1 MARRLIGLD
10 IGTNAVRVAEIEP
23 GDPPVLRAFGQVAL
37 PPDAMREG
45 EIVDA
50 AAVTAAITRLW
61 KELGLKRGDVRIAI
75 ASPRVVV
82 RLVDLP
88 TMSDDDLK
96 GALHFQAQELI
107 PIPLADAVM
116 DFQTLEAVPGP
127 EGQQLTRVLL
137 AAAPAENVGR
147 LVGAVRAAGLRVGA
161 VDLVPLA
168 LVRSLGRNVLLGDE
182 GAEAIVS
189 VGAGVTVVVVHEGGV
204 PRFVRVLGT
213 GGRAFTDAITESL
226 DIAPEAAEA
235 LKRQGSAAG
244 VDFAP
249 ARQAMA
255 RPTDALL
262 EDIRG
267 SIDYYRTQPGATEIR
282 QVVLTGGGAQLE
294 GLGPQL
300 AQLTGVEV
308 VEGRPRAGLTVGDIG
323 FPREDLPNLDP
334 YLAVP
339 VGIGLGGLAAG
350 RRINLLPGGSARK
363 SGDRPRGLVAAIV
376 VALLVLAGAAALT
389 FTHQTD
395 RNDARKKADTAEASV
410 ATKQQQVAALS
421 DVQQARTDIETVQ
434 TEVKGLYSS
443 DVSWAALLGKIGQVT
458 PQDVWLTSFSG
469 SVTPPVVA
477 APVAP
482 TSPTAAGGVTTTTA
496 AATTT
501 TGAAPITSTAPAA
514 TSSALSGTMTVA
526 AIGFDFPSV
535 SQWLTNIGFDNGASI
550 ASPWVPSVAKGTLG
564 SRSIVN
570 FSSNAIIG
578 PGALSA
584 RARAVLGA
592 DAAQAPTTTT
602 APTTAPAAGTGTPR

>member
-45 EIVDA
+45 EVVDA

-96 GALHFQAQELI
+96 GALQFQAQELI

-147 LVGAVRAAGLRVGA
+147 LVGAVRAAGLRVSA

-213 GGRAFTDAITESL
+213 GGRAFTDAITEAL
-226 DIAPEAAEA
+226 NIAPEAAEA

-255 RPTDALL
+255 RPTDSLL

-350 RRINLLPGGSARK
+350 RRINLLPGGSARGA
-363 SGDRPRGLVAAIV
+363 SNRPRGLVPAIV
-376 VALLVLAGAAALT
+376 CAVALLAGAAALT
-389 FTHQTD
+389 FFHQKD
-395 RNDARKKADTAEASV
+395 RDDARKKADAAAASV

-421 DVQQARTDIETVQ
+421 DVQQARADIETVQ
-434 TEVKGLYSS
+434 TEVKGLYAS

-458 PQDVWLTSFSG
+458 PQDVWLTSFQG
-469 SVTPPVVA
+469 TVTPPVVI

-482 TSPTAAGGVTTTTA
+482 TATTAAGASATTT

-501 TGAAPITSTAPAA
+501 TAGVTATTAPVAAP
-514 TSSALSGTMTVA
+514 SALAGTMTVA

-535 SQWLTNIGFDNGASI
+535 AQWLTNIGFDNGASI
-550 ASPWVPSVAKGTLG
+550 SDPWVPSVARGAIG

-570 FSSNAIIG
+570 FSSNALIG

-602 APTTAPAAGTGTPR
+602 APAAGSRTAP

>member
-45 EIVDA
+45 EVVDP

-61 KELGLKRGDVRIAI
+61 KELGLKKGDVRIAI

-88 TMSDDDLK
+88 TMSDDDLR
-96 GALHFQAQELI
+96 GALQFQAQELI

-116 DFQTLEAVPGP
+116 DFQPLEAVPGP
-127 EGQQLTRVLL
+127 EGQQLTRILL
-137 AAAPAENVGR
+137 AAAPAENVAR
-147 LVGAVRAAGLRVGA
+147 LVGAVRAAGLRATA

-213 GGRAFTDAITESL
+213 GGRAFTDAITEAL
-226 DIAPEAAEA
+226 NIEPDAAEA

-244 VDFAP
+244 DDFTP

-267 SIDYYRTQPGATEIR
+267 SIDYYRTQSGATEIR
-282 QVVLTGGGAQLE
+282 QVVITGGGSQLE

-339 VGIGLGGLAAG
+339 VGVALGGLAAG
-350 RRINLLPGGSARK
+350 RRINLLPGGSAR
-363 SGDRPRGLVAAIV
+363 SRSDRPPGLVPAII
-376 VALLVLAGAAALT
+376 VAVFLLLGATALTYFHQKDRDDAKKKAAA
-389 FTHQTD
+389 
-395 RNDARKKADTAEASV
+395 AEAVV
-410 ATKQQQVAALS
+410 ATKQQQLAGLN
-421 DVQQARTDIETVQ
+421 DVQQARTDIQAVQ
-434 TEVKGLYSS
+434 TEVKGLYAT
-443 DVSWAALLGKIGQVT
+443 DVSWAGLLGKVGQVT
-458 PQDVWLTSFSG
+458 PQDVWLTSFTGTVS
-469 SVTPPVVA
+469 PPVAA

-482 TSPTAAGGVTTTTA
+482 TATTAPGGTTTTAAVTTTTA
-496 AATTT
+496 APVP
-501 TGAAPITSTAPAA
+501 TG
-514 TSSALSGTMTVA
+514 LSGSMTVA
-526 AIGFDFPSV
+526 AVGFDFPSV

-550 ASPWVPSVAKGTLG
+550 ADPWVPSVAKGTLG
-564 SRSIVN
+564 TRSIVN
-570 FSSNAIIG
+570 FSSNAILG
-578 PGALSA
+578 PGALSS

-592 DAAQAPTTTT
+592 DAAQVPTATT
-602 APTTAPAAGTGTPR
+602 APTATIAPTPGTGTTP

>member
-10 IGTNAVRVAEIEP
+10 IGTNAVRVSEIEP
-23 GDPPVLRAFGQVAL
+23 GDPPILRAFGQVAL

-45 EIVDA
+45 EVVDP
-50 AAVTAAITRLW
+50 AAVTAAIVRLW
-61 KELGLKRGDVRIAI
+61 KELGLRKGDVRIAI

-88 TMSDDDLK
+88 TMSDEDLK
-96 GALHFQAQELI
+96 GALQFQAQELI

-127 EGQQLTRVLL
+127 DGQQLTRVLL
-137 AAAPAENVGR
+137 AAAPAENVAR

-213 GGRAFTDAITESL
+213 GGREFTDAITEAL
-226 DIAPEAAEA
+226 NITPEEAEA

-294 GLGPQL
+294 GFGAQL

-350 RRINLLPGGSARK
+350 RRINLLPGGSARGGGER
-363 SGDRPRGLVAAIV
+363 SGALVAAIV
-376 VALLVLAGAAALT
+376 VALLLLVGAGVLT
-389 FTHQTD
+389 FMHMQD
-395 RNDARKKADTAEASV
+395 KSDAQKKADAAESSLAK
-410 ATKQQQVAALS
+410 KQAELNSLS
-421 DVQQARTDIETVQ
+421 DVQRARSDIETVQ
-434 TEVKGLYSS
+434 AQVKGLYAS
-443 DVSWAALLGKIGQVT
+443 DVAWATLLGKVGQVT
-458 PQDVWLTSFSG
+458 PQDVWLTSFTGTATAPALVS
-469 SVTPPVVA
+469 PVV
-477 APVAP
+477 P
-482 TSPTAAGGVTTTTA
+482 TTPTAAAGATTTA
-496 AATTT
+496 ATTT
-501 TGAAPITSTAPAA
+501 STGAIAPTAAPASTPSTFA
-514 TSSALSGTMTVA
+514 GTVTVA
-526 AIGFDFPSV
+526 AIGFDFPSI
-535 SQWLTNIGFDNGASI
+535 SQWLTNIGFDKGASI
-550 ASPWVPSVAKGTLG
+550 ADPWVPSATKSALG
-564 SRSIVN
+564 SRSVVN
-570 FSSNAIIG
+570 FSSNANLG
-578 PGALSA
+578 PGARSA

-592 DAAQAPTTTT
+592 DTTQPST
-602 APTTAPAAGTGTPR
+602 ATTAPAGTGASQ